1 MESPVVEGNSGEVA
15 TPTLPQPPTPVSSN
29 IRVVCRVRP
38 LTELEKGRN
47 EHSIVHFFDSKSISI
62 RANGPQ
68 FTFDRIFGYQETQS
82 QIFEDVAEPIVND
95 FLDGYHGTI
104 IAYGQ
109 TASGKTFTMVGD
121 PNSHGIIPRVI
132 ESIFVGI
139 SKMRER
145 DTSLSLAFCLKIS
158 ALELYNEK
166 LYDLYDASK
175 SNLNIREHKQNGIY
189 VEGISERVIT
199 SIEEAYDFLN
209 ISNNNRAIASTKMS
223 AASSRSHSVLMIEL
237 SQQNLSRES
246 SKISKL
252 FLVDLAGSERA
263 HKTGAEGDRMQEAK
277 NINLS
282 LSALGKVINALTCGA
297 SYVPYRDSKLTR
309 VLQDSLG
316 GNSKTSLIINCS
328 PSNNNEH
335 ETITTLQ
342 FGTRAKTIKNQ
353 PKINKKITYH
363 ELELF
368 IIKLAKDL
376 EKSRK
381 ECEEITRSKNL
392 EINNLLIQLENNQ
405 KMVVESNQK
414 LELLNS
420 QISSNHSFDNTFKEI
435 ENTCE
440 NSKII
445 FDNLNDHINNNV
457 DENNNNNSNN
467 NNNNNDNNNNQYQEE
482 SNQYQEENNQKDG
495 DQNNS
500 SFDSIK
506 VEDLR
511 DLDDEPDIEDII
523 LNSTLGNV
531 SDDDD
536 DDHHNNNNVDDN
548 DNNNNNNEEINN
560 DSDGYLN
567 RSLKDIKIPE
577 ISDLNDHNINNNNN
591 NNNNNINND
600 NNSNSSGL
608 RVSTSYITS
617 SPNLSSSKSMD
628 VNNSPPL
635 FSYFKTKDFPPSSD
649 ENDKFFNDL
658 IANEEN
664 EQQQEHNDDDDDED
678 IKSTTSNA
686 TTTTTITTIDMNAS
700 HPSGIDDPI
709 EFTIIKSDKTITST
723 IERETIQPSSL
734 SNSTSLLDIETVES
748 STLPAPPPVTTTT
761 TLTTVTTTKLTKTTN
776 IPSNTNDINSIDD
789 FGFSKIEEEGSS
801 SNRKPNDTAILSFGD
816 DGDEENEDNENE
828 DVIVDSDEDTHSGKN
843 NLLYTFKNDH
853 HRGDFGATPTKSVFN
868 KNGNITIKEFETPQQ
883 QQPQQQQQ
891 QPQQQQ
897 PLILQTTS
905 SNPII
910 SIKSNKEPSPS
921 SSTTTTSIKKNNFNK
936 RRSWIIFTIILTITL
951 VSSSLLCL
959 YLPEYKERL
968 VQRRGYLNKL
978 GIYSDY
984 PTNEK
989 ISLAQHNQISL
1000 AKELYGGNSKQYYDE
1015 MSSFNTAYNH
1025 LIEMN
1030 HLETAVSNIFGS
1042 TIDLR
1047 FSGDDVINSIECKR
1061 AIHKL
1066 KTNNYINGDLEQQQQ
1081 QHNYISKIDQLSE
1094 QSKEQNQL
1102 IENFKLDL
1110 KNKTSE
1116 IEKLEKEIK
1125 QKDNKIKEKEE
1136 KIELIELRVLNEE
1149 KGGEKVMEDQI
1160 ISLRNDKNTLSTQ
1173 ILNLEGDKKSLGVL
1187 VIKLNSDK
1195 TEIQNE
1201 VKELKRKVQELE
1213 DAPIAL
1219 IPNPFVKWVKS
1230 FYVEKKSWFVESIYK
1245 IWNWFK

>member
-1 MESPVVEGNSGEVA
+1 MESPIVEGNSGEVA
-15 TPTLPQPPTPVSSN
+15 TPTLPQQPQPVSSN

-38 LTELEKGRN
+38 LTELEKGKN
-47 EHSIVHFFDSKSISI
+47 EHSIVHFFDSNSISI

-68 FTFDRIFGYQETQS
+68 FTFDRIFGFGETQS

-121 PNSHGIIPRVI
+121 PSSHGIIPRVI
-132 ESIFVGI
+132 ESIFLGI
-139 SKMRER
+139 SKMREK

-166 LYDLYDASK
+166 LYDLYDSSK

-189 VEGISERVIT
+189 VEGISEIVIS
-199 SIEEAYDFLN
+199 SIEDAYHFLN
-209 ISNNNRAIASTKMS
+209 ISNNNRAIAATKMS

-237 SQQNLSRES
+237 SQQNLSMES

-297 SYVPYRDSKLTR
+297 PYVPYRDSKLTR

-405 KMVVESNQK
+405 KIVVERNQM
-414 LELLNS
+414 LESLNS
-420 QISSNHSFDNTFKEI
+420 RQTSNSHSFDNTFKEI
-435 ENTCE
+435 ENTSE

-445 FDNLNDHINNNV
+445 FDDLNDLN
-457 DENNNNNSNN
+457 DDNN
-467 NNNNNDNNNNQYQEE
+467 NNNNNNNNYNNTIKYQEE
-482 SNQYQEENNQKDG
+482 SESDQKENNEKDDE

-506 VEDLR
+506 VDDLR
-511 DLDDEPDIEDII
+511 DLHDEPDIQDII
-523 LNSTLGNV
+523 LNSTVNNG

-536 DDHHNNNNVDDN
+536 DDDETN
-548 DNNNNNNEEINN
+548 
-560 DSDGYLN
+560 GYLSH
-567 RSLKDIKIPE
+567 SLKDIKAPE
-577 ISDLNDHNINNNNN
+577 ISNFGPPISENVNEHSNDINNNNN
-591 NNNNNINND
+591 G
-600 NNSNSSGL
+600 SNSGGL

-617 SPNLSSSKSMD
+617 SPNVSPKIN
-628 VNNSPPL
+628 NNSPPL
-635 FSYFKTKDFPPSSD
+635 FSYFKTKDFQTQPLPSD

-658 IANEEN
+658 ATKQEQEHRQHDEEN
-664 EQQQEHNDDDDDED
+664 DDT
-678 IKSTTSNA
+678 KSTTS
-686 TTTTTITTIDMNAS
+686 TTTTITTIDMNAS
-700 HPSGIDDPI
+700 QPSGIDDPI

-723 IERETIQPSSL
+723 LEREVAQPSSL

-776 IPSNTNDINSIDD
+776 VPANTNDINSIDD
-789 FGFSKIEEEGSS
+789 FGFSKIEEEGST
-801 SNRKPNDTAILSFGD
+801 SNRKPNDTGIILFD
-816 DGDEENEDNENE
+816 DEDNESE
-828 DVIVDSDEDTHSGKN
+828 EVIIDSDQDTHSGRN
-843 NLLYTFKNDH
+843 NLLNTFKTDH
-853 HRGDFGATPTKSVFN
+853 HRGDFGATPTKSTYN
-868 KNGNITIKEFETPQQ
+868 NNGNVTIKEFETPISSQQ
-883 QQPQQQQQ
+883 T
-891 QPQQQQ
+891 
-897 PLILQTTS
+897 LILQTTS
-905 SNPII
+905 ANPSNF
-910 SIKSNKEPSPS
+910 SINEEPLSPASSS
-921 SSTTTTSIKKNNFNK
+921 SSTIPPPPMKKTKKNK
-936 RRSWIIFTIILTITL
+936 SKSPWIILTIIL
-951 VSSSLLCL
+951 VFSSLLFL
-959 YLPEYKERL
+959 YLPEYKERFSK
-968 VQRRGYLNKL
+968 RRDFLNAL
-978 GIYSDY
+978 EIFSDY
-984 PTNEK
+984 PTGEK
-989 ISLAQHNQISL
+989 ITLYRNNQILL
-1000 AKELYGGNSKQYYDE
+1000 AKKLYGGSSKQYDE
-1015 MSSFNTAYNH
+1015 EMKTFITAYNG

-1030 HLETAVSNIFGS
+1030 YFETFVSNMLGS

-1047 FSGDDVINSIECKR
+1047 IFSDDLIFNKTKKLKEYIHILESNKNVNVKDDEQHPIKNQLLEQLEDQKNLLQLNEDLKLEIKNQANSIKFLDKE
-1061 AIHKL
+1061 
-1066 KTNNYINGDLEQQQQ
+1066 
-1081 QHNYISKIDQLSE
+1081 
-1094 QSKEQNQL
+1094 SKE
-1102 IENFKLDL
+1102 
-1110 KNKTSE
+1110 
-1116 IEKLEKEIK
+1116 
-1125 QKDNKIKEKEE
+1125 KDNKIKEKDSEIKEKGEKIQYLESQILGQEKARNNTLVETVIELQEE
-1136 KIELIELRVLNEE
+1136 KKDLLS
-1149 KGGEKVMEDQI
+1149 KV
-1160 ISLRNDKNTLSTQ
+1160 S
-1173 ILNLEGDKKSLGVL
+1173 NLEGDKKSLGVL
-1187 VIKLNSDK
+1187 VNKFKSEK
-1195 TEIQNE
+1195 S
-1201 VKELKRKVQELE
+1201 ELE
-1213 DAPIAL
+1213 IVVTKLEEKIEDLSAYPIMKYPTPITKVLNFISATTEQL
-1219 IPNPFVKWVKS
+1219 KQYFFDVCEKI
-1230 FYVEKKSWFVESIYK
+1230 YVRINK
-1245 IWNWFK
+1245 I

>member
-68 FTFDRIFGYQETQS
+68 FTFDRIFGFKETQS

-132 ESIFVGI
+132 ESIFLGI
-139 SKMRER
+139 SRMREK

-209 ISNNNRAIASTKMS
+209 ISNNNRAIAATKMS

-237 SQQNLSRES
+237 SQQNLSMES

-282 LSALGKVINALTCGA
+282 LSALGKVINALTSGA

-420 QISSNHSFDNTFKEI
+420 QISNNHSFDNTFKEI
-435 ENTCE
+435 ENTLE

-445 FDNLNDHINNNV
+445 LDDLNDIIDNKDNNI
-457 DENNNNNSNN
+457 DENNNNIINNNSNN
-467 NNNNNDNNNNQYQEE
+467 NNNNIQYQELNQYQG
-482 SNQYQEENNQKDG
+482 NNEKDD

-511 DLDDEPDIEDII
+511 DLDDGPDIQDII

-531 SDDDD
+531 SYDEDD
-536 DDHHNNNNVDDN
+536 NNNIVDDN
-548 DNNNNNNEEINN
+548 NDEINN

-577 ISDLNDHNINNNNN
+577 ISDFERSINDLNEN
-591 NNNNNINND
+591 
-600 NNSNSSGL
+600 NNSNNSNYSNSNNGGL

-617 SPNLSSSKSMD
+617 SPNLSSSNSMD
-628 VNNSPPL
+628 INNSPPL
-635 FSYFKTKDFPPSSD
+635 FSYFKAKDFPPSSD

-658 IANEEN
+658 IAKQEK
-664 EQQQEHNDDDDDED
+664 EQQQQQQQNNEDKDDDENEDEDD
-678 IKSTTSNA
+678 IKSTASNA
-686 TTTTTITTIDMNAS
+686 TTTTTTTTIDMNAS
-700 HPSGIDDPI
+700 QPSGIDDPI

-723 IERETIQPSSL
+723 IERETIQPSSSL

-761 TLTTVTTTKLTKTTN
+761 TLTTITTTKLTKTTN
-776 IPSNTNDINSIDD
+776 VPSNTNDINSIDD
-789 FGFSKIEEEGSS
+789 FGFSKIEEEGST
-801 SNRKPNDTAILSFGD
+801 SNRKPNDTTSILLFD
-816 DGDEENEDNENE
+816 DDADDVDDEDNDNENE
-828 DVIVDSDEDTHSGKN
+828 DVIVDSEEDTHSGRN
-843 NLLYTFKNDH
+843 NLLNTFKNDH
-853 HRGDFGATPTKSVFN
+853 HRGDFGATPTKSTFN
-868 KNGNITIKEFETPQQ
+868 KNGNITIKEFETPQHQ
-883 QQPQQQQQ
+883 QQP
-891 QPQQQQ
+891 

-905 SNPII
+905 TNPSTILI
-910 SIKSNKEPSPS
+910 NGNKELEEPS
-921 SSTTTTSIKKNNFNK
+921 SSSTSSSSSIKQKKVNK
-936 RRSWIIFTIILTITL
+936 SSSWIIFTTILTIIL
-951 VSSSLLCL
+951 VISSLLYL
-959 YLPEYKERL
+959 HLPEYKERL

-1000 AKELYGGNSKQYYDE
+1000 AKELYGGNSRQYYDE

-1030 HLETAVSNIFGS
+1030 YLETLVSKILGS

-1047 FSGDDVINSIECKR
+1047 FSGDDVINSIECKK

-1066 KTNNYINGDLEQQQQ
+1066 KSNNYVNGDLEQQE
-1081 QHNYISKIDQLSE
+1081 QHQYIIKIDQLSE
-1094 QSKEQNQL
+1094 QSKEQTQL

-1110 KNKTSE
+1110 KNKASE

-1149 KGGEKVMEDQI
+1149 KGSEKVLEDKI
-1160 ISLRNDKNTLSTQ
+1160 VNLKNDNNVLSTQ
-1173 ILNLEGDKKSLGVL
+1173 ISTLEGDKKSLGVL
-1187 VIKLNSDK
+1187 VNKLNSDK
-1195 TEIQNE
+1195 AEIQNE
-1201 VKELKRKVQELE
+1201 VVQLKRKVKELE
-1213 DAPIAL
+1213 DAPVAL
-1219 IPNPFVKWVKS
+1219 YPTPLAKVFNVYSAKLKDYFLEV
-1230 FYVEKKSWFVESIYK
+1230 YEKINRFWKQYF
-1245 IWNWFK
+1245 